1 MAYNIRNINVLDL
14 RPSTG
19 IGVAI
24 PFDQASVFKTV
35 YTTKEQ
41 TKYNILNFLLTDTG
55 ERIFNVNF
63 GAGLRSRLFEQIT
76 QESNDDLEAFIRS
89 SVESYFPNVRI
100 VQLSA
105 DSDPDR
111 NLITLQFSYRLIT
124 SNEQDEI
131 ILNMQN
137 G

>member
-1 MAYNIRNINVLDL
+1 MAYNLRNINVLDL

-19 IGVAI
+19 VGVAI
-24 PFDQASVFKTV
+24 PFDQAAVFKTV

-41 TKYNILNFLLTDTG
+41 TKYNLINFLLTDTG
-55 ERIFNVNF
+55 ERVFNVNF

-76 QESNDDLEAFIRS
+76 RESNDTLEAFIRS
-89 SVESYFPNVRI
+89 SVESYFPNIRVER
-100 VQLSA
+100 LSV

-111 NLITLQFSYRLIT
+111 NLISVSFSYRLLT